1 MKIAILTNSRK
12 NGPHIQI
19 YVDLLRKLGVEPDII
34 YWDSDAPAE
43 EFNFPM
49 KRDYNGSSLSRFLP
63 YVKYAGFLKRVV
75 KRHQYDKLIVNS
87 PAVGLFIPFFLKRK
101 YKGKYIFDYRDLSI
115 EQIPLLRPFMK
126 MVLKNAY
133 ANVLSSPAFSNY
145 LPQGFEFV
153 ISHNFNIDL
162 ARKALGSRIE
172 KPQDNI
178 LKILTIGSI
187 RKDANFEVLDSVGN
201 APGIELAFVGKS
213 GNGSAELLEAHSK
226 EKGYKNILFKGLY
239 RKEEEGDIYKQFNF
253 VNIFY
258 PRIPSHITALSNR
271 FYNSLIYRR
280 PMIVTKGG
288 IQGNLVEEYGVG
300 LAIDNCEDLPQ
311 KLKYYY
317 DNLDFEAYQERCDNL
332 LKVIIKDYEIFAECV
347 KSFLLHK

>member
-19 YVDLLRKLGVEPDII
+19 YVDLLRKIGVEPDII

-49 KRDYNGSSLSRFLP
+49 KRDYNGSSLSRLMP
-63 YVKYAGFLKRVV
+63 YVKYAGFVKKVV

-87 PAVGLFIPFFLKRK
+87 PAVGLFIPFFLKSN

-115 EQIPLLRPFMK
+115 EQIPLFKPLMK
-126 MVLKNAY
+126 MVLQNAY
-133 ANVLSSPAFSNY
+133 ANVISSPAFSGY
-145 LPQGFEFV
+145 LPKGFDYI
-153 ISHNFNIDL
+153 ISHNFNIEL
-162 ARKALGSRIE
+162 AREALGSRIE
-172 KPQDNI
+172 KPQDDK

-201 APGIELAFVGKS
+201 APDIELAFIGKS
-213 GNGSAELLEAHSK
+213 GNGSAELLEAHAK
-226 EKGYKNILFKGLY
+226 EKGYRNIVFKGLY

-271 FYNSLIYRR
+271 FYNSLIFRR

-288 IQGNLVEEYGVG
+288 IQGNLVEKYGVG
-300 LAIDNCEDLPQ
+300 LAIDNCEGLPER
-311 KLKYYY
+311 LRLYYS
-317 DNLDFEAYQERCDNL
+317 NLDFDAYQERCDNL
-332 LKVIIKDYEIFAECV
+332 LKEIIKDYEKFSECV
-347 KSFLLHK
+347 QSFL